1 MEKLCF
7 RKWIN
12 ETEVVTGAHP
22 KRKKS
27 DTFNYWGAP
36 GSTGKVIDGE
46 VETNKNKKKKRKNNA

>member
-1 MEKLCF
+1 MDKLCF
-7 RKWIN
+7 RKWLS
-12 ETEVVTGAHP
+12 ETEVVTGTHP

-46 VETNKNKKKKRKNNA
+46 VKINKKKRKNNAK

>member
-1 MEKLCF
+1 MDKLCF
-7 RKWIN
+7 RKWLS
-12 ETEVVTGAHP
+12 ETEVVTGTHP

-46 VETNKNKKKKRKNNA
+46 VKIKKKKKK